1 MPSFSLSDLIPEPIV
16 YIDDT
21 LGGDGQRH
29 DMRTSQMF
37 SSEDFAAYNRLQRE
51 VDQAQ
56 ALMQVK
62 DAAKRDPGKIEH
74 AMAQMLRIIDDMLLI
89 LMPTFP
95 RERLEKLPTWAK
107 QEIIKRWRAEQK
119 GASTPAVT
127 EAPVA
132 GEVEPPAP
140 QEAKT
145 PRGRRSRASATPTGG
160 RR

>member
-21 LGGDGQRH
+21 FGGDGQRH

-56 ALMQVK
+56 ALMHVK
-62 DAAKRDPGKIEH
+62 DAAKRDPIKVER
-74 AMAQMLRIIDDMLLI
+74 AMTQMLRILDEMLLI

-107 QEIIKRWRAEQK
+107 QTIITRWRTEQK
-119 GASTPAVT
+119 GATTPAAA
-127 EAPVA
+127 EPQNA
-132 GEVEPPAP
+132 GEAEPPAS
-140 QEAKT
+140 QAK
-145 PRGRRSRASATPTGG
+145 PSRGRRSLASAGSTRG
-160 RR
+160 